1 MRRSRVLC
9 TLLSIAAAAVSQQ
22 PVPGPVQPPP
32 TAPVQGSSGRSSA
45 DVHTE
50 SRSREL
56 FQSCDADS
64 DDRLDLFEACEA
76 LETLGDPRDSS
87 PFQRL
92 DKDRDGYLGWPEFDQ
107 FFRTV
112 VQRGGT
118 FRVRTC
124 RRLVAPTTGRQSLLP
139 ATPLQQFLQNLDQNH
154 NEGLDPQEIDQLVRD
169 AGLPPSLGIEMK
181 ALDLDQSGRIE
192 ETELAPM
199 FEKLRTRLPLP
210 GTTPAKPASPLPPEW
225 AVADDNGDGA
235 IDLEELTRALR
246 RLDPTLARWARQLLQ
261 PLDADRNGRLTP
273 GELPGV
279 GTRPPTRS

>member
-32 TAPVQGSSGRSSA
+32 PPVTGSSGRSSA

-50 SRSREL
+50 PRSREM
-56 FQSCDADS
+56 FSSCDADS

-76 LETLGDPRDSS
+76 LETLGDPKDTS

-124 RRLVAPTTGRQSLLP
+124 RRLVPQSAGQLQP

-154 NEGLDPQEIDQLVRD
+154 NGGLDPLEIDQLVRD

-181 ALDLDQSGRIE
+181 ALDLDQSGRVE

-210 GTTPAKPASPLPPEW
+210 GAAPAKPASPLPPEW
-225 AVADDNGDGA
+225 AVVDDNGDGA

-246 RLDPTLARWARQLLQ
+246 RLDPTLARWARNLLQ
-261 PLDADRNGRLTP
+261 PLDTDRNGKLSP
-273 GELPGV
+273 AELPGV
-279 GTRPPTRS
+279 GTTPPTRT

>member
-9 TLLSIAAAAVSQQ
+9 TLLTIAAAAVSQQ
-22 PVPGPVQPPP
+22 PVPGPVQPPTP
-32 TAPVQGSSGRSSA
+32 QGAGSSGRSSA

-50 SRSREL
+50 PRSREM
-56 FQSCDADS
+56 FRSCDADS

-76 LETLGDPRDSS
+76 LETLGDPKDAS

-124 RRLVAPTTGRQSLLP
+124 RRLEPQSTTQRQP

-154 NEGLDPQEIDQLVRD
+154 NGGLDPQEIDQLVRD

-181 ALDLDQSGRIE
+181 ALDLDQSGRVE

-225 AVADDNGDGA
+225 AIVDDNGDGA

-246 RLDPTLARWARQLLQ
+246 RLDPTLARWARNLLQ
-261 PLDADRNGRLTP
+261 PLDADRNGKLTP
-273 GELPGV
+273 TELPGA
-279 GTRPPTRS
+279 GTAPPTRT

>member
-32 TAPVQGSSGRSSA
+32 PPIQGSSGRSSA
-45 DVHTE
+45 DVYTE
-50 SRSREL
+50 PRSREM
-56 FQSCDADS
+56 FTACDADS

-76 LETLGDPRDSS
+76 LETLGDPKDSS

-92 DKDRDGYLGWPEFDQ
+92 DKNRDGYLGWPEFDQ

-124 RRLVAPTTGRQSLLP
+124 RRLLPQSAPQRQPS
-139 ATPLQQFLQNLDQNH
+139 TPLQHFLQNLDQNR
-154 NEGLDPQEIDQLVRD
+154 NGGLDPQEIDQLVRD

-181 ALDLDQSGRIE
+181 ALDLDQSGRVE

-210 GTTPAKPASPLPPEW
+210 GTTPAKPTSPLPPEW

-246 RLDPTLARWARQLLQ
+246 RLDPSLARWARNLMQ
-261 PLDADRNGRLTP
+261 PLDADRNGRLAPT
-273 GELPGV
+273 ELPSGR
-279 GTRPPTRS
+279 TTSPTRS